1 MTRTFIKVCGIT
13 RIADAEAA
21 VAAGADAL
29 GLVFHRASPRAVT
42 IAQAAEVSAAVGPFV
57 STVALFVNAAPVYV
71 EEVLAATGIHL
82 AQFHGDETPEYC
94 RSFRRP
100 YIKAIR
106 MAPGLDAAAMAAR
119 YGDAAACLFDAW
131 HPQLAGGT
139 GDVFDWS
146 RLLSCT
152 GSRPMILAGG
162 LTAANVATAVRTLRP
177 YAVDVSSGVESAPG
191 LKDARLIAEF
201 VAAVRSVQQQ
211 GR

>member
-21 VAAGADAL
+21 VAAGVDAL
-29 GLVFHRASPRAVT
+29 GFVFHPASPRAVT
-42 IAQAAEVSAAVGPFV
+42 VAQAAAIAAAVGPFV
-57 STVALFVNAAPVYV
+57 TTVALFVNAPAAQV
-71 EEVLAATGIHL
+71 EAVLAATGIHL

-106 MAPGLDAAAMAAR
+106 MAPGLDAAAAAAR
-119 YGDAAACLFDAW
+119 HGDAAACLFDAW
-131 HPQLAGGT
+131 HPRLAGGT

-146 RLLSCT
+146 QLPDIT
-152 GSRPMILAGG
+152 PRPLILAGG
-162 LTAANVATAVRTLRP
+162 LTAANVTAAVHCLRP

-191 LKDARLIAEF
+191 QKDARRIAEF
-201 VAAVRSVQQQ
+201 VAAVRSA
-211 GR
+211 RA

>member
-42 IAQAAEVSAAVGPFV
+42 IAQAAELSAAVGPFV

-106 MAPGLDAAAMAAR
+106 MAPGLDAAAIAAR

-131 HPQLAGGT
+131 HPRLAGGT

-146 RLLSCT
+146 RLPPT

-162 LTAANVATAVRTLRP
+162 LTAANVATAVRSLHP
-177 YAVDVSSGVESAPG
+177 YAVDVSTGVESAPG
-191 LKDARLIAEF
+191 HKDARLIAEF
-201 VAAVRSVQQQ
+201 VAAVRSAQQQ

>member
-21 VAAGADAL
+21 VAAGVDAL
-29 GLVFHRASPRAVT
+29 GLVFHPASPRAVT
-42 IAQAAEVSAAVGPFV
+42 IEQAAGIAAAVGPFV
-57 STVALFVNAAPVYV
+57 TTVALFVNAAAAQV

-82 AQFHGDETPEYC
+82 AQFHGDETPDYC

-106 MAPGLDAAAMAAR
+106 MAPGLDAAAAAAR

-131 HPQLAGGT
+131 HPRLPGGT
-139 GDVFDWS
+139 GDLFDWS
-146 RLLSCT
+146 RLPNIAP
-152 GSRPMILAGG
+152 RPLILAGG
-162 LTAANVATAVRTLRP
+162 LTEANVATAVRALRP

-191 LKDARLIAEF
+191 RKDARRIAAF
-201 VAAVRSVQQQ
+201 VAAVRTA
-211 GR
+211 